1 MSLLAPLLLVPLLLL
16 ALLIVLVVVT
26 LVRPDATG
34 LDRLQL
40 RTRWIGTGIG
50 VLVAVALL
58 LTTALPGRLGLG
70 ALAGTAPLLG
80 AAVLVLAVLLGERAL
95 VPPLGATR
103 RAALEPHGVR
113 EVLPR
118 AATAGALLSVLV
130 VGGHMVMTS
139 LLATPDDLGRAGR
152 SVGAGGV
159 TGDGA
164 RLEAAAGPYPGSWS
178 TVPAALA
185 LVVLVLVAV
194 LALRRIVSRRTGDV
208 PRDLLARRRSAAAV
222 LGSVML
228 GVGLLGIAFAAV
240 ALSATTNVV
249 TSLATNGA
257 DTPGTL
263 RASIPADVV
272 ALLVS
277 AVAAVWGGVLVLAP
291 GLAARRDTS
300 RRALRGAVVEVA
312 R

>member
-16 ALLIVLVVVT
+16 GLLGLLLVVT

-40 RTRWIGTGIG
+40 RARWVGMGMGG
-50 VLVAVALL
+50 VVAVALL

-80 AAVLVLAVLLGERAL
+80 ALVLVIAVMVGERSL

-103 RAALEPHGVR
+103 RAGLEPHGAR

-118 AATAGALLSVLV
+118 AVTAGALLSVLV
-130 VGGHMVMTS
+130 VVGLMIMTS
-139 LLATPDDLGRAGR
+139 LLAAPDDLGRAGR
-152 SVGAGGV
+152 SVGAGG
-159 TGDGA
+159 TAADGT
-164 RLEAAAGPYPGSWS
+164 RLDAAAGPYPGSWS
-178 TVPAALA
+178 TVPAAIA
-185 LVVLVLVAV
+185 LVILVLVAV

-222 LGSVML
+222 LGAVML
-228 GVGLLGIAFAAV
+228 GVGLLGIAFAALALAATSSVLAALAADGVV
-240 ALSATTNVV
+240 AP
-249 TSLATNGA
+249 GA
-257 DTPGTL
+257 I
-263 RASIPADVV
+263 RASVPAGVV

-277 AVAAVWGGVLVLAP
+277 AVASVWGGVLVLAP

-300 RRALRGAVVEVA
+300 RRALRGAVAEVA